1 VVANTSGS
9 TSIRPGGQ
17 VVGHQRDRLV
27 VGEAQPTHLEHLGAG
42 LEGQRMGHLVGRRV
56 IGRIDQKRFESLVL
70 VFTVLSTV
78 PLLR

>member
-1 VVANTSGS
+1 MGSSGALFKAPFRIGLGLLS
-9 TSIRPGGQ
+9 ASSLVLDTVLVPC
-17 VVGHQRDRLV
+17 VLVG
-27 VGEAQPTHLEHLGAG
+27 TY
-42 LEGQRMGHLVGRRV
+42 VGRRV